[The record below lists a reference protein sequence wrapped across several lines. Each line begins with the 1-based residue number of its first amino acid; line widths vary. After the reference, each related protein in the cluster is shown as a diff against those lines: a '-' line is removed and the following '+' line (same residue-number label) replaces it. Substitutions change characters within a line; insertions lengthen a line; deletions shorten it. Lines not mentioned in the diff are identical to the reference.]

1 MSPLKKLPAAGIF
14 RLASEYISP
23 GREGRLMKDIE
34 PLRSIRP
41 HTLTLEG
48 RQKAVLGGVEAVDSF
63 NEQMVVL
70 ATTSGTLTLLGD
82 GMHVSHLN
90 LEEGQLIIEG
100 VIAALEY
107 DERSR
112 GRASLFGRLF
122 K

>member
-1 MSPLKKLPAAGIF
+1 
-14 RLASEYISP
+14 
-23 GREGRLMKDIE
+23 MKDIE

-41 HTLTLEG
+41 HTLTLVG